1 MADAPARVAI
11 KCFGLYC
18 QRSFA
23 RIESVNV
30 LANILSLNKRR
41 ASCSEGTATN
51 TVSYIRP
58 RSQSCYWR
66 RQRRVAAVGVASSV
80 FTFCPRVLAQ
90 PTPTNSVLHPCD
102 FGKHLYSLRNRR
114 TCTIIM
120 FYIDDD
126 DYDVCLRYLFE
137 NENGWIYFSSNVTQ
151 R

>member
-1 MADAPARVAI
+1 MYLPTFSVSINAVRVAS
-11 KCFGLYC
+11 
-18 QRSFA
+18 R
-23 RIESVNV
+23 V
-30 LANILSLNKRR
+30 
-41 ASCSEGTATN
+41 TATN

-137 NENGWIYFSSNVTQ
+137 KRKRLNLFFFERYTTLIFMVEFVVKGPRSQGHMPN
-151 R
+151 